1 MYLFVY
7 NNEGKNIEMT
17 YCLGMK
23 IKEGLIFMSD
33 TRTNSGVDNI
43 SSYKKI
49 FNWTKNN
56 KASITILTAG
66 NLATTQALVSEIN
79 GRNVSDNSRALELFN
94 QTTMFQASKFVGKKL
109 KKIIDS
115 NSNGGLRA
123 DSSFD
128 ATIILGGQIKGGEP
142 RIFLIYPQGNF
153 IEVSQ
158 DNPFFQIGE
167 TKYGKPILVRGYDYE
182 MGFSDAVKLMLLSFD
197 STIKA
202 NLSVGFPLDL
212 HIYKANSFKEAQII
226 RIESDNKYYS
236 KISNGWSKAL
246 KSALDS
252 MPNFPIE

>member
-1 MYLFVY
+1 
-7 NNEGKNIEMT
+7 
-17 YCLGMK
+17 MK
-23 IKEGLIFMSD
+23 IKDGLIFMSD
-33 TRTNSGVDNI
+33 TRTNSGVDNV
-43 SSYKKI
+43 SSYKKM
-49 FNWTKNN
+49 FTWTKNN

-66 NLATTQALVSEIN
+66 NLATTQALVSELN
-79 GRNVSDNSRALELFN
+79 GRNISDNSRALELFS
-94 QTTMFQASKFVGKKL
+94 QPTMFQASKFVGKKL
-109 KKIIDS
+109 KKIIDG
-115 NSNGGLRA
+115 NSNDGLRA
-123 DSSFD
+123 DSSFN

-167 TKYGKPILVRGYDYE
+167 TKYGKPILVRGYYYE

-197 STIKA
+197 STVKA

-212 HIYKANSFKEAQII
+212 HIYKADSFKEGKIK
-226 RIESDNKYYS
+226 RIEADNKYYS

-246 KSALDS
+246 KSAFDS

>member
-1 MYLFVY
+1 
-7 NNEGKNIEMT
+7 
-17 YCLGMK
+17 
-23 IKEGLIFMSD
+23 MSD

-43 SSYKKI
+43 SSYKKM

-202 NLSVGFPLDL
+202 NLSVGFTLDL
-212 HIYKANSFKEAQII
+212 HIYKTC
-226 RIESDNKYYS
+226 
-236 KISNGWSKAL
+236 L
-246 KSALDS
+246 
-252 MPNFPIE
+252 

>member
-1 MYLFVY
+1 
-7 NNEGKNIEMT
+7 
-17 YCLGMK
+17 
-23 IKEGLIFMSD
+23 MSD

-43 SSYKKI
+43 SSYKKL

-94 QTTMFQASKFVGKKL
+94 QPTMF
-109 KKIIDS
+109 
-115 NSNGGLRA
+115 RA

-212 HIYKANSFKEAQII
+212 HIYKANSFKEAEII

-246 KSALDS
+246 KSAFDS

>member
-1 MYLFVY
+1 M
-7 NNEGKNIEMT
+7 
-17 YCLGMK
+17 
-23 IKEGLIFMSD
+23 
-33 TRTNSGVDNI
+33 
-43 SSYKKI
+43 
-49 FNWTKNN
+49 
-56 KASITILTAG
+56 IL
-66 NLATTQALVSEIN
+66 
-79 GRNVSDNSRALELFN
+79 
-94 QTTMFQASKFVGKKL
+94 
-109 KKIIDS
+109 
-115 NSNGGLRA
+115 
-123 DSSFD
+123 
-128 ATIILGGQIKGGEP
+128 

-212 HIYKANSFKEAQII
+212 HIYKANSFKEPKII

-246 KSALDS
+246 KSAFDS

>member
-1 MYLFVY
+1 
-7 NNEGKNIEMT
+7 
-17 YCLGMK
+17 
-23 IKEGLIFMSD
+23 
-33 TRTNSGVDNI
+33 
-43 SSYKKI
+43 
-49 FNWTKNN
+49 
-56 KASITILTAG
+56 
-66 NLATTQALVSEIN
+66 
-79 GRNVSDNSRALELFN
+79 
-94 QTTMFQASKFVGKKL
+94 MFQASKFVGKKL

-212 HIYKANSFKEAQII
+212 HIYKANSFKEAEII
-226 RIESDNKYYS
+226 RIESDNKYVIMNAGDE
-236 KISNGWSKAL
+236 ISLKFDASELPKLKPGWSRDFIFYNDGWL
-246 KSALDS
+246 KDGDLKTCLGK
-252 MPNFPIE
+252 